1 MAMHIIIVNV
11 FFSPRPP
18 SLAPVLPFHKISSCI
33 IITGEECVNTMDVEK
48 HFRDSGRFQEGK
60 ENRALFQVKER
71 AIQALELI
79 FNSQFYICLQVYAR
93 GLYSLTPLKPIFPF
107 SELISFNYH

>member
-11 FFSPRPP
+11 FFSP
-18 SLAPVLPFHKISSCI
+18 LPLSPLSSPFTKYP

-107 SELISFNYH
+107 SELNHINVFFVG